1 VFAER
6 TNWNLAAND
15 LSEALAAHRAAGRP
29 LLDLT
34 VSNPTEC
41 EFEYPREEILR
52 ALANP
57 ATLHYEPDPRG
68 MLSARSAVAG
78 YHAARGAKIEPTD
91 IFLTTSTSEAYSFA
105 FRMLC
110 NPGDEILIPA
120 PSYPLLEFLAD
131 IHDVKLLRYP
141 LFYDHG
147 WQIDFHTLKNVIGA
161 RTRAIIAVHPNNPTG
176 HFTKQPEAKEL
187 NKICAGRGL
196 ALIADEVFLDFGLAN
211 EIPKS
216 FAANADVLTLTT
228 SGLSKISGLP
238 QMKAAWLIASGP
250 SKLKEQ
256 AVARLEVI
264 ADTYLSLNA
273 PIQLA
278 LPVFLKQRDRFQTQL
293 MDRVRKNLTEL
304 DCQLAAQQACSRLK
318 IEGGWYA
325 ILRLPTTHDD
335 EEFALRLLKENGV
348 YVHPG
353 HFYDFPTKGCI
364 VVSLITPEKTFKEG
378 LTRLLAQANR

>member
-1 VFAER
+1 MFAER

-15 LSEALAAHRAAGRP
+15 LSQALAAHRVTGKP
-29 LLDLT
+29 FVDLT

-41 EFEYPREEILR
+41 GFECQKEGILK

-57 ATLHYEPDPRG
+57 AALYYEPNPRG

-78 YHAARGAKIEPTD
+78 YYGAREANVEPND

-120 PSYPLLEFLAD
+120 PSYPLFEFLAD
-131 IHDVKLLRYP
+131 IHDVKLQRYP
-141 LFYDHG
+141 LLYDHG
-147 WQIDFHTLKNVIGA
+147 WQIDFHALKNAIGA
-161 RTRAIIAVHPNNPTG
+161 RTRVIVVVNPNNPTG
-176 HFTKQPEAKEL
+176 HFTKQPEAEEL
-187 NKICAGRGL
+187 NKICAERDL
-196 ALIADEVFLDFGLAN
+196 ALIADEVFLDFALSN
-211 EIPKS
+211 EMPKS
-216 FAANADVLTLTT
+216 FAANADILTLTT

-278 LPVFLKQRDRFQTQL
+278 LPIFMEQRNQFQKQL

-304 DCQLAAQQACSRLK
+304 DCQLAAQQACSRLT

-325 ILRLPTTHDD
+325 ILRLPAIYDD

-353 HFYDFPTKGCI
+353 HFYDFPTKGYM
-364 VVSLITPEKTFKEG
+364 VASLITPEKNFKEG
-378 LTRLLAQANR
+378 LSRLLAQANR